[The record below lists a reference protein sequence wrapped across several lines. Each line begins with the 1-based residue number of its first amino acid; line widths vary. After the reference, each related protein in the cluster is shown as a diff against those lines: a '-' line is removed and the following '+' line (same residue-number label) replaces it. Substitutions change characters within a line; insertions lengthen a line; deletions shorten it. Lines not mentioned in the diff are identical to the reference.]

1 MKALWEID
9 EAQFPRLLS
18 EIKAVGLTPEQMDD
32 LSVSMDLSKEGIH
45 ELLDRA
51 EEAFEVMKAKH
62 HGWPPRPKKFSVP
75 VVYTTTG
82 WVLIEAPDM
91 ASAKAKATVM
101 NERDGVEYLDIKDAE
116 CEVECM
122 VDEIEEVKP

>member
-75 VVYTTTG
+75 VVFTTTG
-82 WVLIEAPDM
+82 WILVEAPDM
-91 ASAKAKATVM
+91 AAAKAQAIVM
-101 NERDGVEYLDIKDAE
+101 NEEGVEIRTIKDGE
-116 CEVECM
+116 CESECM